1 MCSFRSYDGVLIFE
15 NIQSFVDRGD
25 DHKVRYS
32 PDIISTNPGSFVFPF
47 PPTVAQADQDR
58 FNAYISDPAR
68 YNTVDTLIQD
78 SLTIAGLL
86 DPLDFV
92 FKNFIKTNTAMLR
105 IRFQTTEQ
113 AAKFSKVF
121 HLIKSCLP
129 PYVYVIFDFDVTFPQ
144 ETAVFAT
151 NTTDAATLCSD
162 GSDPTGWVQVPPYNY
177 PPWQVQFGFP
187 TSVLTLQRPFVIS
200 HLLNLVD
207 TYVNGYGT
215 FYQFINGLT
224 GTNNIPIDLIDFST
238 KYTTGED
245 AGNIP
250 IAYQKTGTITVV
262 HDGLVVTG
270 SGTKFLSELSVG
282 DLLYSAND
290 TGEYRK
296 ITAISSDTSLT
307 VEAAFSGTTRSIG
320 IWVAHATPSNSN
332 VQGLIFWH
340 L

>member
-1 MCSFRSYDGVLIFE
+1 MLFRS
-15 NIQSFVDRGD
+15 
-25 DHKVRYS
+25 
-32 PDIISTNPGSFVFPF
+32 
-47 PPTVAQADQDR
+47 
-58 FNAYISDPAR
+58 
-68 YNTVDTLIQD
+68 
-78 SLTIAGLL
+78 
-86 DPLDFV
+86 
-92 FKNFIKTNTAMLR
+92 
-105 IRFQTTEQ
+105 
-113 AAKFSKVF
+113 
-121 HLIKSCLP
+121 
-129 PYVYVIFDFDVTFPQ
+129 
-144 ETAVFAT
+144 
-151 NTTDAATLCSD
+151 
-162 GSDPTGWVQVPPYNY
+162 
-177 PPWQVQFGFP
+177 
-187 TSVLTLQRPFVIS
+187 
-200 HLLNLVD
+200 
-207 TYVNGYGT
+207 
-215 FYQFINGLT
+215 
-224 GTNNIPIDLIDFST
+224 NIPIDLIDFST